1 MVWTCPT
8 CQKVAITTSPTEAL
22 GVNPRGLKPNQI
34 WQMDVTHIPSFGKLS
49 YVHVT
54 VDINSKFIWATTCS
68 RESTKHVIS
77 HLHSCFATMGLSQII
92 KTDNGPTYTSSAF
105 RDFLKAWSIKHH
117 TGIPYNPQ
125 GQAIVEQA
133 NKSLKEMLQKQKG
146 GDGMSLPSQQNYI
159 KYYLLLGFYIQIMIS
174 L

>member
-1 MVWTCPT
+1 
-8 CQKVAITTSPTEAL
+8 
-22 GVNPRGLKPNQI
+22 
-34 WQMDVTHIPSFGKLS
+34 
-49 YVHVT
+49 
-54 VDINSKFIWATTCS
+54 
-68 RESTKHVIS
+68 
-77 HLHSCFATMGLSQII
+77 MGLSQII

-146 GDGMSLPSQQNYI
+146 EMECCFPHSKSYI
-159 KYYLLLGFYIQIMIS
+159 KYYS